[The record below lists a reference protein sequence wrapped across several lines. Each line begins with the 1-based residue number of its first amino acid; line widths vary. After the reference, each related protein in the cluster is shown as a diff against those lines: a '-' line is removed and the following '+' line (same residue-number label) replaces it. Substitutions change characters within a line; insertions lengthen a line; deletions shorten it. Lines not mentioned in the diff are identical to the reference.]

1 MKKFDMKKIFNRAWN
16 FYKNSRNS
24 YAADHVMSW
33 SECLRESWKVEKIFA
48 KRREMV
54 ANVLSSGKY
63 DYLLSIDHRDFNIVA
78 HDARDKIRAEIRNAR
93 GNDSIVESLKAEDAA
108 IVAIQKSRFPRKI
121 TINDNWM
128 NKFGP
133 LPQDC

>member
-1 MKKFDMKKIFNRAWN
+1 
-16 FYKNSRNS
+16 
-24 YAADHVMSW
+24 MSW

-54 ANVLSSGKY
+54 ASVLSSGKY
-63 DYLLSIDHRDFNIVA
+63 DYLLSIDRRDFNIAA
-78 HDARDKIRAEIRNAR
+78 HAARDKVRAEIRNAR
-93 GNDSIVESLKAEDAA
+93 GNDSLVEPLKAEDAA
-108 IVAIQKSRFPRKI
+108 IVAIQKSRFPCKF
-121 TINDNWM
+121 TINDNWV

>member
-54 ANVLSSGKY
+54 ADVLSSGKY
-63 DYLLSIDHRDFNIVA
+63 DYLLSIDHRDFSIAA
-78 HDARDKIRAEIRNAR
+78 HDARDKIRAEIRNTR
-93 GNDSIVESLKAEDAA
+93 GNDSLVESLKAEDAA
-108 IVAIQKSRFPRKI
+108 IVAIQKSRFPCKF